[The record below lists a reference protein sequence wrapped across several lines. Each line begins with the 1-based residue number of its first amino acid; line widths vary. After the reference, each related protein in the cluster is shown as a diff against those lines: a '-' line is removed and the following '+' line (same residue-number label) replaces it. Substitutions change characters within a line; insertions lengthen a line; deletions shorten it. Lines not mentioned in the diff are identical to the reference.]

1 MAAFSPKVV
10 CFQLEKKRRRTK
22 NQHTT
27 LKFQRQRRE
36 WEKKHSRKARKRS
49 ERVFFI
55 SSHGQVG
62 RETEGTE
69 IELQKRK
76 KGEMKKRKKNAGN
89 DLMPSPFSIPET
101 VDEDR
106 DRTEQ
111 NNYLPFLPA
120 GGTFSPLE
128 TWEGK
133 PPLEV
138 CQLPPVGPRAL

>member
-55 SSHGQVG
+55 SNHGQVG

-89 DLMPSPFSIPET
+89 DLMPSPFPYLKRWT
-101 VDEDR
+101 
-106 DRTEQ
+106 RTGIGRSKTITYPSCPPGAHFHPSKRGKESHRLRYA
-111 NNYLPFLPA
+111 NY
-120 GGTFSPLE
+120 PL
-128 TWEGK
+128 
-133 PPLEV
+133 
-138 CQLPPVGPRAL
+138 